1 MTLVKVVFYS
11 RYKFEVF
18 NGVYEP
24 AEDSFLLAD
33 NLQVRYGDTVLDLGT
48 GCGILGIVAAGKA
61 RKVVATDISPIAV
74 KCAKHNAKINNL
86 ADKVDVRIGN
96 LFQPVKSSER
106 FDLIIFNP
114 PYLPKSPYDGDDWI
128 SKTWN
133 GGKSGREVIDK
144 FLEEFD
150 NYLKYTGK
158 VQIVQS
164 NFSNPCLT
172 IKKFKEKGF
181 SVQITATKK
190 LPFFEKLCVLTAW
203 R

>member
-74 KCAKHNAKINNL
+74 KCTKHNAKINNL

-96 LFQPVKSSER
+96 LFSTSK
-106 FDLIIFNP
+106 IFR
-114 PYLPKSPYDGDDWI
+114 KI
-128 SKTWN
+128 
-133 GGKSGREVIDK
+133 
-144 FLEEFD
+144 
-150 NYLKYTGK
+150 
-158 VQIVQS
+158 
-164 NFSNPCLT
+164 
-172 IKKFKEKGF
+172 
-181 SVQITATKK
+181 
-190 LPFFEKLCVLTAW
+190 
-203 R
+203 